1 MKFCNKCGAQAADGD
16 AVCKACGANFG
27 TQQNANTGGNATQN
41 PNAQQ
46 QYNQQYNQAYR
57 FDPWDHTA
65 EFAAQDIADNKL
77 FAMLCYMGAA
87 LVAILA
93 LLYSPGSPYI
103 RFHVRQSIRISIAF
117 VLAGL
122 LNIIPILGTIAAFII
137 WAILTV
143 VSIIC
148 FINTASGKSIEAPII
163 RSINFL
169 K

>member
-1 MKFCNKCGAQAADGD
+1 MKFCTKCGAQAADGD
-16 AVCKACGANFG
+16 AVCKVCGTGFNA
-27 TQQNANTGGNATQN
+27 QQNAGANRTQPN

-46 QYNQQYNQAYR
+46 QQYNQQFNPAYR

-65 EFAAQDIADNKL
+65 EFDADDVADNKL

-87 LVAILA
+87 LGAILA

-122 LNIIPILGTIAAFII
+122 LNIIPILGTIAACII
-137 WAILTV
+137 WLILV
-143 VSIIC
+143 VVDIIC
-148 FINTASGKSIEAPII
+148 FVKTASGKSIEAPII